1 MDRDADSRPGSAG
14 RRLPRLTQLG
24 VVVVV
29 LAGVLVVFVAG
40 PAVRRWLGLETP
52 AAAAQAAA
60 PGTADVKAFRV
71 TDRQWAALRIEPV
84 QVRPFRNVA
93 ETEGKIAIDD
103 DLVTPVFSPYT
114 GRVTRL
120 FARAGDTVRR
130 GDPLFAVQATELAQ
144 AQNDLIVA
152 ASGLRTAR
160 AQLSLAETNE
170 KRQHALYQAQGA
182 ALKDW
187 QQAQVDLATAQG
199 GLNSAQIAL
208 SAVRSRLRILGKS
221 DADIDAIE
229 RAPDPLKLDADT
241 MVRAPIGGTVVQR
254 QVGLGQNIISA
265 SSGASTPVFMIG
277 DLSKVW
283 LVANA
288 REEDAPFLHVGDPI
302 EVHLLAY
309 PGQVFRARLAYVGA
323 SIDAT
328 THRLPVRAE
337 LDNPGGMLKPEM
349 FASFRIIISNARNSA
364 AVPERAVV
372 YEGEAAHVWV
382 AHPKTRTLE
391 IRPIRAGYTR
401 DGIVQVLDGLHAGDS
416 VVTSGAVFIDRAVI
430 GD

>member
-1 MDRDADSRPGSAG
+1 
-14 RRLPRLTQLG
+14 
-24 VVVVV
+24 
-29 LAGVLVVFVAG
+29 VVFVAG
-40 PAVRRWLGLETP
+40 PAVRRWFGLATP
-52 AAAAQAAA
+52 AVEAQESA
-60 PGTADVKAFRV
+60 PAPVDGKAFRV

-84 QVRPFRNVA
+84 QLRPFETVA

-103 DLVTPVFSPYT
+103 DLVTPVFSAYT

-120 FARAGDTVRR
+120 LARAGDTVRP

-152 ASGLRTAR
+152 VSGLKTAR
-160 AQLSLAETNE
+160 AQLSLAESTE

-199 GLNSAQIAL
+199 GLNTAQIAL
-208 SAVRSRLRILGKS
+208 AAVRSRLRILGKS

-309 PGQVFRARLAYVGA
+309 PGRTFHARLAYVSA

-337 LDNPGGMLKPEM
+337 VENPDAKLKPEM
-349 FASFRIIISNARNSA
+349 FASFRIITGGARTSP
-364 AVPERAVV
+364 AVPEHAVV
-372 YEGEAAHVWV
+372 YEGAAAHVWV
-382 AHPKTRTLE
+382 AHPKSKTLE
-391 IRPIRAGYTR
+391 IRPISAGYTR
-401 DGIVQVLDGLHAGDS
+401 DGLVQVIDGLRAGERI
-416 VVTSGAVFIDRAVI
+416 VTSGAVFIDRAAT